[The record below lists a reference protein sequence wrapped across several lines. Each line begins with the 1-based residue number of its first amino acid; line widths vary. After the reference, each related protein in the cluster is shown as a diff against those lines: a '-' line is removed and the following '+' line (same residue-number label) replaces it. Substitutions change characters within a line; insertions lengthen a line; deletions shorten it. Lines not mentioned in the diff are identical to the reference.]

1 MIHANTFSSCEQ
13 NHARGEPLLSG
24 ALFLAP
30 CSEAG
35 VARVSHGSAFSFA
48 ASPS

>member
-24 ALFLAP
+24 ALLP
-30 CSEAG
+30 
-35 VARVSHGSAFSFA
+35 GSLL
-48 ASPS
+48 